1 MSDEFAASKETLVQD
16 ARLVLETVLDF
27 SRFGSKVTL
36 RDYQK
41 EVALAVIESVL
52 GRQGISLVVM
62 FPRQSGK
69 NELQAQLES
78 YLLCLFSG
86 TDAEIVKVSPTW
98 KPQSQNAMR
107 RLERTLKRNP
117 LTQTLWQKEAGYIY
131 RVGSARVYFL
141 SAAPESNI
149 VGATASTLLEV
160 DEAQDVLPGKFDKE
174 VAPMAASTNA
184 TRVFWG
190 TAWTGAT
197 LLGRELR
204 AAKRAEKRDGIRR
217 VFRLNGDDVAREV
230 PEYGKFVAEQVSR
243 LGRSHPMVCT
253 QYFSEEITA
262 ESGMFPAWRV
272 ALMKDGAGAG
282 ETVPVPAAG
291 RIYAFLLDVAGQ
303 DEAASGDSTPL
314 QSELANPRRDATALT
329 IVEVDLSTLADELI
343 CRPTYRPRLRRMWVG
358 VRHTRLFAEIKALA
372 GKWRPRKLVVDATG
386 VGAGLASF
394 LEKAFPGQVIPFTFN
409 AGSKSRLGWDFLGI
423 VDTGRWKEGG
433 HSAESELFF
442 RQLSFCQYEIQP
454 GVEKRMS
461 WGVPDGARD
470 AESGEL
476 VHDDLVIS
484 AALSAV
490 LEDQDWPPG
499 QPTAIIRGRD
509 PLEEMDKGF

>member
-1 MSDEFAASKETLVQD
+1 MSEAFVPSKETLAAD
-16 ARLVLETVLDF
+16 ASLILGDVLDF
-27 SRFGSKVTL
+27 SRYGSGVTL
-36 RDYQK
+36 RAYQK
-41 EVALAVIESVL
+41 EVAQAVVDSVL
-52 GRQGISLVVM
+52 QRRGLAQVVM

-69 NELQAQLES
+69 NELQAQLEA
-78 YLLCLFSG
+78 YLLCLFS
-86 TDAEIVKVSPTW
+86 DSEAEIVKVSPTW

-117 LTQTLWQKEAGYIY
+117 LTCTLWEKEAGYIY
-131 RVGSARVYFL
+131 RVGSARAYFL

-160 DEAQDVLPGKFDKE
+160 DEAQDVQPGKFDKE

-184 TRVFWG
+184 TRIFWG
-190 TAWTGAT
+190 TAWTGQT

-204 AAKRAEKRDGIRR
+204 AAKRAEKRDGTRR
-217 VFRLNGDDVAREV
+217 VFRLSGEDVAKEV
-230 PEYGKFVAEQVSR
+230 PEYGKFVAEQVAR

-262 ESGMFPAWRV
+262 ESGMFPPWRV
-272 ALMKDGAGAG
+272 ALMKDGAAQAAPA
-282 ETVPVPAAG
+282 PVPG

-303 DEAASGDSTPL
+303 DESVAGDSLPL
-314 QSELANPRRDATALT
+314 AHELENPRRDATALT

-343 CRPTYRPRLRRMWVG
+343 CRPTYRPRLRRLWVG
-358 VRHTRLFAEIKALA
+358 VRHTRLFAELKALA
-372 GKWRPRKLVVDATG
+372 GQWRPRCVVVDATG

-394 LEKAFPGQVIPFTFN
+394 LEKALPGQVIPFTFN
-409 AGSKSRLGWDFLGI
+409 SASKSRLGWDFLGI

-433 HSAESELFF
+433 QSSESELFF

-454 GVEKRMS
+454 GPEKRMS
-461 WGVPDGARD
+461 WGVPDGTRD

-509 PLEEMDKGF
+509 PLAEMDKGF